1 MTTGYRPGPRRSEPL
16 GGPPPEVRFA
26 VPPLIRGGLI
36 ALTLIGIGAAAFE
49 LYSEQH
55 WNSPIQLIPWG
66 ALGALLLAAL
76 LALVPG
82 GRGALPA
89 RILAVLVLG
98 ASLYG
103 VVQHVLT
110 NLAAGPLDAR
120 VGDTWAGLPLVEQ
133 IWLAASKQ
141 VGSAPTL
148 APGVLGQ
155 TALVLLLATI
165 SGPRT
170 GRHAYRR

>member
-1 MTTGYRPGPRRSEPL
+1 M
-16 GGPPPEVRFA
+16 
-26 VPPLIRGGLI
+26 I
-36 ALTLIGIGAAAFE
+36 
-49 LYSEQH
+49 
-55 WNSPIQLIPWG
+55 
-66 ALGALLLAAL
+66 
-76 LALVPG
+76 PG

-110 NLAAGPLDAR
+110 NLAAGPFDPALGA
-120 VGDTWAGLPLVEQ
+120 TWAGLPIYEQ
-133 IWLAASKQ
+133 VWLAATKQ

-165 SGPRT
+165 TGPRT

>member
-1 MTTGYRPGPRRSEPL
+1 MTAGYRPGERRPAPPSGPAPEP
-16 GGPPPEVRFA
+16 RFA
-26 VPPLIRGGLI
+26 VPPLVRRGLV
-36 ALTLIGIGAAAFE
+36 ALALVGIGAAAFE
-49 LYSEQH
+49 LYSERH
-55 WNSPIQLIPWG
+55 WNDPIQLIPWG
-66 ALGALLLAAL
+66 ALGALLLATL
-76 LALVPG
+76 LVLVPG

-110 NLAAGPLDAR
+110 NLAAGPSALA
-120 VGDTWAGLPLVEQ
+120 GTWAGLPLPEQ
-133 IWLAASKQ
+133 VWLAATKQ

-155 TALVLLLATI
+155 SALVVALATVT
-165 SGPRT
+165 GPRT

>member
-1 MTTGYRPGPRRSEPL
+1 MTTGYRPGSRRPDPL
-16 GGPPPEVRFA
+16 GGPPPETRFA
-26 VPPLIRGGLI
+26 VPPLVRRGLL
-36 ALTLIGIGAAAFE
+36 ALAVIGIGAAAFE

-55 WNSPIQLIPWG
+55 WNGPIQLIPWG

-76 LALVPG
+76 LVLVPG

-89 RILAVLVLG
+89 RILAALVLG

-110 NLAAGPLDAR
+110 NLAAGPSDPAL
-120 VGDTWAGLPLVEQ
+120 GGTWAGLPIYEQ
-133 IWLAASKQ
+133 VWLAASKQ